1 MSNVYVANSEYEVE
15 EGYIDVLL
23 TKNKAYEE
31 SIKYEWMIELKY
43 LKEKDKNAFEEVKK
57 QGLKQLEGYSSSR
70 KLSSSYDLNNMKKLL
85 IVVIGKKE
93 IEWIL
98 E

>member
-43 LKEKDKNAFEEVKK
+43 IKEKDKNTFEEVKK
-57 QGLKQLEGYSSSR
+57 QGLEQLEGYSSSR
-70 KLSSSYDLNNMKKLL
+70 KLSYSYDLNNMKKLL